1 MHSVNNKVDRSANN
15 VVFGATEEKNE
26 ELEPKLQEI
35 LGRLNGK
42 QKISSVGR
50 IGRKKTGLHRPISF
64 GVQNSSIAFGI
75 LRKAKELKNTDDCM
89 LIYLTPYRTVEE
101 QVTRKKLLEQF

>member
-1 MHSVNNKVDRSANN
+1 MHSVNNKVDRSANI
-15 VVFGATEEKNE
+15 VVFGVTEEKNE

-50 IGRKKTGLHRPISF
+50 IGHKKTGLHRPISF
-64 GVQNSSIAFGI
+64 SVQNSSIAFGI
-75 LRKAKELKNTDDCM
+75 RKA
-89 LIYLTPYRTVEE
+89 
-101 QVTRKKLLEQF
+101 

>member
-1 MHSVNNKVDRSANN
+1 MHSVNNKVDRSANI
-15 VVFGATEEKNE
+15 VVFGVTEEKNE
-26 ELEPKLQEI
+26 ELEHKLQEI

-64 GVQNSSIAFGI
+64 SDQNSSIAFGI
-75 LRKAKELKNTDDCM
+75 RKAKELKNTDDCM
-89 LIYLTPYRTVEE
+89 SIYLTPDRTVEE
-101 QVTRKKLLEQF
+101 QVTRRKLVEQF